1 MLSDTVECTGH
12 ESIELPSLSSGKSNK
27 NFKNVLLRKEHT
39 SKPSLFLALCK
50 TYTATFLI
58 AGFLKLI
65 NDLLNFVGP
74 QILKLVF

>member
-1 MLSDTVECTGH
+1 MKHNGH
-12 ESIELPSLSSGKSNK
+12 ESIELPSLSCSKSNK
-27 NFKNVLLRKEHT
+27 FFKNEPLTSSLKKERT
-39 SKPSLFLALCK
+39 LKPSLFLSLCK
-50 TYTATFLI
+50 TYIATFLI